1 MRAVLFWL
9 GCILT
14 RVALVVLSVT
24 APLVAAVP
32 ALAMAV
38 GITTVYV
45 FGLRKQAVEAG
56 GPAWWDNLRPYHGAL
71 LLLGGALAA
80 RKSRWA
86 PVPLGAD
93 VALAVAA
100 WLWKRAS

>member
-14 RVALVVLSVT
+14 RVALVVLAAT

-32 ALAMAV
+32 ALAMGV

-45 FGLRKQAVEAG
+45 LGLRKQAEEAG
-56 GPAWWDNLRPYHGAL
+56 GPAWWDHLRPYHGAL
-71 LLLGGALAA
+71 LILGGALAA

-93 VALAVAA
+93 VALAITA